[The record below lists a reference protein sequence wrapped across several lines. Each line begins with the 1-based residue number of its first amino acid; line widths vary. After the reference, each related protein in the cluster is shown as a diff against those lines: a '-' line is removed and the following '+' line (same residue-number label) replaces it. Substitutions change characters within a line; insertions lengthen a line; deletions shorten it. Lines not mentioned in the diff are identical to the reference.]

1 MNDNLVDPKNST
13 CSISSVFKSEVPVH
27 EAICILASL
36 KKYYIDLLRNTSIT
50 YVYAN
55 VEMANMNF
63 KVLNK
68 SDMLVFS
75 IVIGAQN
82 RMKCNI

>member
-36 KKYYIDLLRNTSIT
+36 KYFIDLLRNTSIT

-68 SDMLVFS
+68 SDMLVSS